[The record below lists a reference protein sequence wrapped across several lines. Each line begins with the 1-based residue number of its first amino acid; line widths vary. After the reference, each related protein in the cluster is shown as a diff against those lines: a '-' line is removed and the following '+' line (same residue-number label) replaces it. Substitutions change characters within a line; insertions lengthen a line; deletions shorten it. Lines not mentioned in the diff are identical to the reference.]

1 MLAGIVVRGDGMGK
15 GLGYPTANLNL
26 PRNQVM
32 FAGGVYAATAK
43 LDKREY
49 RGALV
54 INQNPW
60 KIEIYLF
67 DYLGPDFYGSH
78 MSVTPIQ
85 KVSEIEQ
92 YDSLEELKQ
101 KIEDDIVLIRDFFA
115 EKKL

>member
-15 GLGYPTANLNL
+15 GLGYPTANLDL

-32 FAGGVYAATAK
+32 FALGVYAATAK

-49 RGALV
+49 HGALV
-54 INQNPW
+54 INENPW

-67 DYLGPDFYGSH
+67 DYSGPDFYGRN

-85 KVSEIEQ
+85 KVSEIERYHSQ
-92 YDSLEELKQ
+92 EELKQ
-101 KIEDDIVLIRDFFA
+101 KIHDDIELIKDFFA
-115 EKKL
+115 ERKG